1 MNKRILL
8 ITFLVVLALAMAACG
23 GDDSDKGTE
32 RPTVRLKIGDQV
44 FEQDIYSYCWPLSA
58 DNWECDVNEAA
69 QENPT
74 LAAVTAGE
82 PVTFVVEDSQ
92 GTIKSFTAT
101 LLDGQGGMQ
110 DLGTGTE
117 GVYTP
122 ELSDGRYRVRVNVE
136 YADVEGVTIEGGDT
150 PYVSYVFGLDVSG
163 MTVAMEPT
171 ATPTLLPTE
180 TLVPPTNT
188 QEPLPTNTVEPT
200 ALPEPTE
207 EPAEA
212 MTEEPAE
219 APVEATTEEPVEAA
233 AAVPTEE
240 PAEMPSEQPAEEPVE
255 AAGEEPAEAAAAV
268 PTAETAEMPAEEPAE
283 QPAEAAGEEPAEAA
297 PVPTEETAAMPVEE
311 PAGEPAEAVT
321 EEPAEAAAVPT
332 EETAEMPTEEPVDE
346 PAESAGEEP
355 AEAVGEPAETGA
367 AEPQAEEGALE
378 PTPEGTPEVMGDLG
392 EIAFAGTVMTEVDG
406 SPVPVAGAQVS
417 YTLVSTAKPENSG
430 FGTTVTNARGQYS
443 FAPVPIHDTDA
454 ITLRVDMRGYDGQIV
469 DSTGFEMAANG
480 GIFDTVIVRQ
490 PGTAAPEV
498 EPPPA
503 EAAAAEGGPTLNEL
517 PALTLVYGGRVYR
530 PVGFQLCEVAAS
542 GESLCVEQPVTGV
555 TQDRLGLLRGTDGE
569 LISSGEQ
576 PQEVRIEYL
585 TDSGIATGQPETRRG
600 DNRTLFTIT
609 PEPGD
614 YIMSIRLTWAARN
627 ATYFFRITVSD

>member
-1 MNKRILL
+1 
-8 ITFLVVLALAMAACG
+8 
-23 GDDSDKGTE
+23 
-32 RPTVRLKIGDQV
+32 
-44 FEQDIYSYCWPLSA
+44 
-58 DNWECDVNEAA
+58 
-69 QENPT
+69 
-74 LAAVTAGE
+74 
-82 PVTFVVEDSQ
+82 
-92 GTIKSFTAT
+92 
-101 LLDGQGGMQ
+101 
-110 DLGTGTE
+110 
-117 GVYTP
+117 
-122 ELSDGRYRVRVNVE
+122 
-136 YADVEGVTIEGGDT
+136 
-150 PYVSYVFGLDVSG
+150 
-163 MTVAMEPT
+163 
-171 ATPTLLPTE
+171 
-180 TLVPPTNT
+180 
-188 QEPLPTNTVEPT
+188 
-200 ALPEPTE
+200 
-207 EPAEA
+207 
-212 MTEEPAE
+212 
-219 APVEATTEEPVEAA
+219 
-233 AAVPTEE
+233 
-240 PAEMPSEQPAEEPVE
+240 
-255 AAGEEPAEAAAAV
+255 
-268 PTAETAEMPAEEPAE
+268 
-283 QPAEAAGEEPAEAA
+283 
-297 PVPTEETAAMPVEE
+297 
-311 PAGEPAEAVT
+311 
-321 EEPAEAAAVPT
+321 
-332 EETAEMPTEEPVDE
+332 MPTEEPVEE

-355 AEAVGEPAETGA
+355 AEAVGEPAEAGA

-443 FAPVPIHDTDA
+443 FAPVPIHDTDE

-469 DSTGFEMAANG
+469 ERTGFETAANG

-503 EAAAAEGGPTLNEL
+503 EAAAAEGGPTLNEI